1 MRQKTLDGLLVGR
14 TDHVSAAQA
23 AFLLLRFLGQDVA
36 VKGVATLE
44 AAGSGLLEALG
55 RTPVG
60 FQLGH
65 GSAPFC
71 PRWGRYIRRYSKRP
85 DDEVMGLLVAWQRF
99 FWPAIFCGVR
109 ILGLTSYFF
118 KVFVAPATLP
128 WERTCSRLVP
138 E

>member
-1 MRQKTLDGLLVGR
+1 MRQKTLDGLLVGS
-14 TDHVSAAQA
+14 TDHAGAAQSA
-23 AFLLLRFLGQDVA
+23 LPLLVFLGEDVA
-36 VKGVATLE
+36 VKGVAALE